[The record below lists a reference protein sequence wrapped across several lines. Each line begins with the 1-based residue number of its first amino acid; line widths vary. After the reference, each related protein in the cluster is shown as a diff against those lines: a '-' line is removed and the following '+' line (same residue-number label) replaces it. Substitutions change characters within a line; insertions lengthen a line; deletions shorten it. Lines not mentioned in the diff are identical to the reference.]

1 MTAVASVLLLS
12 LPLTRALA
20 LPTPAAKPL
29 VVCTSA
35 GSLEGLGFCRA
46 AVSSGAYRVRA
57 LTRSLTSARTQQ
69 LEAIGAEI
77 VVADNHDPSA
87 LEAAF
92 AGAAAV
98 YGITT
103 WSGSTFA
110 ADGSVR
116 RPADVTSESL
126 LASEVAQGLNI
137 ISAAEAA
144 GVGHF
149 VLQSMH
155 RGGLREGE
163 PSADGH
169 RVDASVPAPLHHRA
183 KWRQEEALRASS
195 LRRWSI
201 LRQPTYMENF
211 GNDALAAKGTRLRL
225 LKPGVVAAI
234 ATPNFAP
241 NANFG

>member
-1 MTAVASVLLLS
+1 MAAVACVLLLS

-20 LPTPAAKPL
+20 LPRPPTPAATSIPAAKPL

-57 LTRSLTSARTQQ
+57 LTRSLTSARTRQ

-77 VVADNHDPSA
+77 VVADNHDPPA

-116 RPADVTSESL
+116 RVE
-126 LASEVAQGLNI
+126 
-137 ISAAEAA
+137 
-144 GVGHF
+144 
-149 VLQSMH
+149 
-155 RGGLREGE
+155 
-163 PSADGH
+163 
-169 RVDASVPAPLHHRA
+169 
-183 KWRQEEALRASS
+183 LRAGRRRCFF
-195 LRRWSI
+195 LRFITSFRVLFFWW
-201 LRQPTYMENF
+201 E
-211 GNDALAAKGTRLRL
+211 
-225 LKPGVVAAI
+225 VV
-234 ATPNFAP
+234 PLDQ
-241 NANFG
+241 